1 MKPGRMAAWAVTAT
15 ALPVLAACGGGS
27 GGGST
32 PANQPTSAAPH
43 ASSSAPQSP
52 AAPSSSAAG
61 NGGATT
67 ASKLTPPGT
76 HLGLGQQAIVGWD
89 PGDTGKNVFKL
100 ELTVVSIEKGSI
112 ANDFRNVQLNA
123 KEKAST
129 PYYVTVKI
137 KALSSNPPSDNDDPA
152 IALNGIDDR
161 GQQQGEVTFFGH
173 FARCDDP
180 QAPRP
185 FTAGKSFTACLT
197 YLMPGGGSIK
207 SMTWTE
213 GPHKT
218 NDVTPYFEKPVV
230 WAG

>member
-1 MKPGRMAAWAVTAT
+1 MKPGRIAAWAVAAT
-15 ALPVLAACGGGS
+15 ALPVLAACGGG
-27 GGGST
+27 GST
-32 PANQPTSAAPH
+32 P
-43 ASSSAPQSP
+43 SSQHSPDEPPVSTSAPQSP
-52 AAPSSSAAG
+52 APSSSAAG

-67 ASKLTPPGT
+67 AGQLTPPGT
-76 HLGLGQQAIVGWD
+76 HLSLGQQAIVGWD
-89 PGDTGKNVFKL
+89 PGDTGKNVFRL

-152 IALNGIDDR
+152 IALNGVDDR

-218 NDVTPYFEKPVV
+218 NDVTRYFEHPVV
-230 WAG
+230 WGG

>member
-1 MKPGRMAAWAVTAT
+1 MKPGRIAAWAVAAT
-15 ALPVLAACGGGS
+15 ALPVLAACGGG
-27 GGGST
+27 GST
-32 PANQPTSAAPH
+32 P
-43 ASSSAPQSP
+43 SSQHSPDEPPVSTSAPQSP

-67 ASKLTPPGT
+67 AGHLTPPGT

>member
-1 MKPGRMAAWAVTAT
+1 MRRGQHPREPAHQRRPASQQFRPAVPGRAAVQR
-15 ALPVLAACGGGS
+15 GGQRRGHHS
-27 GGGST
+27 R
-32 PANQPTSAAPH
+32 
-43 ASSSAPQSP
+43 
-52 AAPSSSAAG
+52 
-61 NGGATT
+61 
-67 ASKLTPPGT
+67 KLTPPGT
-76 HLGLGQQAIVGWD
+76 RLGLGQQAIVGWD

-137 KALSSNPPSDNDDPA
+137 KALSSNPPSGNDDPA

-230 WAG
+230 WGG

>member
-1 MKPGRMAAWAVTAT
+1 MKPGRMAAWAVAAA

-32 PANQPTSAAPH
+32 PANPPTSAAPH
-43 ASSSAPQSP
+43 ASSPAP
-52 AAPSSSAAG
+52 APSSSAAG

-67 ASKLTPPGT
+67 SGKLTKPGT

-89 PGDTGKNVFKL
+89 PGDTGKHVFKL
-100 ELTVVSIEKGSI
+100 QLTVVSIEKGSI
-112 ANDFRNVQLNA
+112 ARDFTNVRLNS

-137 KALSSNPPSDNDDPA
+137 KALSSNPPSDDDDPA

-185 FTAGKSFTACLT
+185 FTAGVAYTACLT

-230 WAG
+230 WGG